1 VSAAGVPDRATPDR
15 RPAVGEHVDRE
26 TGRWRGL
33 VGFALLAGAV
43 GALVGRGAP
52 VVAGAV
58 ALSLAAYA
66 RAGGAPAVDLEVT
79 RELSRERVEPGTPV
93 RVTVTVRNAGA
104 TTLPDLRVVDGVPE
118 GLDVADGA
126 DGAPRHGTALRPGR
140 SATFA
145 YTVTARRGEHEWE
158 PVTALALGF
167 AGAVEREARLA
178 GPHSALTCVPGLTE
192 GPPLPLRPR
201 GAGYAGRLSVDDAG
215 AGVEFRSVREYRP
228 GDPLARVDWHRVART
243 GELATVEFARERAA
257 EVVLLVDARA
267 EAYLAPHP
275 DAPSA
280 VERSVAAA
288 GRAVTSLLST
298 GDRVGIASFGP
309 RECWLPPGAGDD
321 HRSRARDLLATH
333 PAFAPAPPEAPFAA
347 GLRVRALRRLLPAA
361 AQIVFFSPCTD
372 DYAARVARR
381 LEAYGH
387 PVTVVAPDPTA
398 DGTAGRAL
406 ARAERAVRLSE
417 LRGAGIR
424 AIDWGEEPLASA
436 LARAERRWSG

>member
-1 VSAAGVPDRATPDR
+1 
-15 RPAVGEHVDRE
+15 VGEHVDRE

-33 VGFALLAGAV
+33 VGFALLSGAL

-66 RAGGAPAVDLEVT
+66 RTSGAPPVDVEVS
-79 RELSRERVEPGTPV
+79 RELSRTRVEPGTSV
-93 RVTVTVRNAGA
+93 RVAVTVRNVGS
-104 TTLPDLRVVDGVPE
+104 TVLPDLRVVDGVPE
-118 GLDVADGA
+118 GLAVADGS
-126 DGAPRHGTALRPGR
+126 PRHGTALRPGR

-145 YTVTARRGEHEWE
+145 YTVTARRGAHEWE

-167 AGAVEREARLA
+167 AGSVEREARIE
-178 GPHSALTCVPGLTE
+178 GPTSTLTCVPGLTE
-192 GPPLPLRPR
+192 GPSLPLRPH

-243 GELATVEFARERAA
+243 GELSTVEFARERAA
-257 EVVLLVDARA
+257 EVVLVVDTRA
-267 EAYLAPHP
+267 EAYVAPDR

-288 GRAVTSLLST
+288 GRAFTSLLAT

-309 RECWLPPGAGDD
+309 RECWLPPGAGAD
-321 HRSRARDLLATH
+321 HRARARDLLATH
-333 PAFAPAPPEAPFAA
+333 PAFAPAPPEEPFAA
-347 GLRVRALRRLLPAA
+347 GLRVRALRRLFPAA
-361 AQIVFFSPCTD
+361 AQVVLFSPCTD
-372 DYAARVARR
+372 DYAVRVARR
-381 LEAYGH
+381 LDAHGH
-387 PVTVVAPDPTA
+387 PVTVVAPDPTTE
-398 DGTAGRAL
+398 GTAGREL

-417 LRGAGIR
+417 LRRGGLR
-424 AIDWGEEPLASA
+424 SIDWGDEPLATA
-436 LARAERRWSG
+436 VQRASRRWSG